1 MKLREFL
8 DEVRFGN
15 TARLCVAI
23 KGDYDFLDNYE
34 EGKYWELPAGNWEDG
49 SESEAC
55 PAIPEEIMEAE
66 VDEIDASPNLRT
78 VYGKLGEHFGTSLDT
93 TVIMVNAWD
102 FDADSYRTEDNMN
115 EVPVVNHKDYSHE
128 WPYAISSD
136 FWEEIQ
142 DRETDWETLSL
153 AIYNIPFIGIKAIK
167 GYSEEDFEAMDE
179 RSSEIFRLA
188 QNIVMK
194 VSGLNEV
201 MALLQLTETGTPFNR
216 NFY

>member
-78 VYGKLGEHFGTSLDT
+78 VYGKLGEHYGTSLDT
-93 TVIMVNAWD
+93 TVIMVNAWG
-102 FDADSYRTEDNMN
+102 FDADGYWTEDNMN

-136 FWEEIQ
+136 LWEEIQ
-142 DRETDWETLSL
+142 DMETDWETLSL
-153 AIYNIPFIGIKAIK
+153 AIYNIPFIGINAVK
-167 GYSEEDFEAMDE
+167 GYSEEDFEAMNE
-179 RSSEIFRLA
+179 RSSKIFRLA

-201 MALLQLTETGTPFNR
+201 MALLQLTKTGTPFNR
-216 NFY
+216 NF

>member
-55 PAIPEEIMEAE
+55 PAIPDEIMDAE

-78 VYGKLGEHFGTSLDT
+78 VYGKLGEHYGTSLDT
-93 TVIMVNAWD
+93 TVIMVKAWN
-102 FDADSYRTEDNMN
+102 FDADNYWNEDNLN
-115 EVPVVNHKDYSHE
+115 EVPVGCAEGYSSE
-128 WPYAISSD
+128 WPYAISTNL
-136 FWEEIQ
+136 WEEIQ
-142 DRETDWETLSL
+142 DMERDWQKLNL
-153 AIYNIPFIGIKAIK
+153 AIYNIPFVGINTIK
-167 GYSEEDFEAMDE
+167 NYSEEDFDDMDA
-179 RSSEIFRLA
+179 RSSEVLHLA
-188 QNIVMK
+188 QKIAMK

-201 MALLQLTETGTPFNR
+201 MALLQLTETGTTFSTR
-216 NFY
+216 YL

>member
-78 VYGKLGEHFGTSLDT
+78 VYGKLGEHYGTSLDT
-93 TVIMVNAWD
+93 TVIMVKAWN
-102 FDADSYRTEDNMN
+102 FDADNYWNEDNLN
-115 EVPVVNHKDYSHE
+115 EVPVGCAEGYSSE
-128 WPYAISSD
+128 WPYAISTD
-136 FWEEIQ
+136 LWEEIQ
-142 DRETDWETLSL
+142 DMADNGQILSQ
-153 AIYNIPFIGIKAIK
+153 AIYNIPLVGLQTIT
-167 GYSEEDFEAMDE
+167 GYSEEAFEKMDAYSSQLMRLGQKIAMKISRLDE
-179 RSSEIFRLA
+179 VL
-188 QNIVMK
+188 
-194 VSGLNEV
+194 
-201 MALLQLTETGTPFNR
+201 ALLQLADTATAFNCK
-216 NFY
+216 YL